1 MSFPKNKINLKVLL
15 YALAQQVEPLPTDL
29 QRSLTEIGQALQ
41 ANPSDEDRVK
51 IRELVAGYQP
61 LEIVYRDALTK
72 WNQNYVS
79 QERTKS
85 LGATFPMMSGV
96 DEVSILQGRGFA
108 IESCLLPANDWVLA
122 AKQLVNN
129 ISSPPTPAK
138 FWDKT
143 DRMAVTTAGGIAIGS
158 AIAQL
163 PGAIVGGVLGAG
175 YGWYLGFRK
184 PTDRT
189 SGLDRIE
196 TDNNNPNLESFVMQQ
211 INING
216 GSIEVIEV
224 NDPNL
229 AIDFGDLSTEQLA
242 MMAQS
247 ATQDAVKDLH
257 HKSIS
262 TYGLQDGILY
272 ETNPV
277 NNTRSVV
284 EEHHQS

>member
-15 YALAQQVEPLPTDL
+15 YALAQQVEPLPADL

-51 IRELVAGYQP
+51 ILELVAGYQP

-79 QERTKS
+79 KERTKS
-85 LGATFPMMSGV
+85 LGANVSMMSGV
-96 DEVSILQGRGFA
+96 DEVSI
-108 IESCLLPANDWVLA
+108 ESFLLTTNDWVAA
-122 AKQLVNN
+122 AKQLTNQRT
-129 ISSPPTPAK
+129 SSQTSAK

-143 DRMAVTTAGGIAIGS
+143 DRLAVTTAGGIALGS

-184 PTDRT
+184 PTDRMFDLT
-189 SGLDRIE
+189 SAPIGGRAE
-196 TDNNNPNLESFVMQQ
+196 LE
-211 INING
+211 NG
-216 GSIEVIEV
+216 SNARSIEVD

-247 ATQDAVKDLH
+247 ATQDAIKDLH
-257 HKSIS
+257 QKGIS
-262 TYGLQDGILY
+262 TYGMQDGIIY
-272 ETNPV
+272 ETNPM
-277 NNTRSVV
+277 NNTKSVI